1 MLKEKKSGSMIL
13 SISLIFAL
21 LVSMFYGVAHTNI
34 ANAAGYSYNGSISVY
49 DSLGYKQTVGD
60 FTIGGQ
66 QAFCVWHDGT
76 TPPSAAA
83 QEGYDDYGDA
93 KIRTALYYGWAGP
106 KNIFGN
112 DRSRGI
118 VVTTLVLSRLRNGVD
133 AGGEN
138 ISGYSKLWNLAQQ
151 ANAPQHKFSFSDN
164 NLSVSFKDGRQISQ
178 TTTLNGDSRNH
189 VTINL
194 PTGLHLK
201 NLSRSTDGVGKETIH
216 GGDSFY
222 LWADADYSNNWSS
235 GKLQGSIPT
244 YQPMLLKFV
253 NDDYQ
258 PIATAQETDPPKEK
272 GISADFY
279 PRTVNVYAQYIDTYD
294 NSVMWQEAKGK
305 STIGS
310 NYSVTASTSGFTGNG
325 TKGAKGATYKET
337 GKSTVT
343 GKTGS
348 TDVYVKFYY
357 DRYRNNKVVY
367 QNRYPNYQIFN
378 QASKEVKVGNTYLWT
393 IPKSVTAGGDTYDLY
408 NNGSLR
414 NANYTYTGKQP
425 DKDLSKTFLY
435 ILKRSVT
442 VNYYDNR
449 TGKKIQTSKTYTLHQ
464 GDSYQENHPG
474 ITTTKNGK
482 TYAYHF
488 VKANGNA
495 QKGTVGTGNIVI
507 NYYYDIPLA
516 QVNLKKLQ
524 IYTAPASEGLPVKVT
539 MGKVLYNYATTIN
552 DMSTKKISVSLYR
565 GSTRIAMHQ
574 YAAKSIPVNL
584 TFTIPSSVLAKDT
597 NKPYTVRL
605 DGFSA
610 NDFDVSPAGGQLTT
624 QGYTSSEETVEFNV
638 NSNSS
643 HKDSQQ
649 RVVMTEI
656 TVGQPMETH
665 YETFKYYARPIPKM
679 KTGYG
684 FAADV
689 TLNYSN
695 ELGHDYNYATD
706 VAEDNFTFRA
716 PSVLQDTSYL
726 NYPTKNG
733 KVNVPM
739 LSHHNVNDSAS
750 AYQKNESFKFPHV
763 NVEDKT
769 GKLFT
774 DQQVNAHDSRIK
786 NKLYDGKY
794 QFYTPIWPDKSQNIP
809 ATYAVDYS
817 TNPLGVNKVTLKIQ
831 DQLRLVA
838 YMYAW
843 MGSPTI
849 SKDELL
855 MEPVNTDNPF
865 PDGLPAGFTKADE
878 QWIKND

>member
-1 MLKEKKSGSMIL
+1 MVYQRTFKWLIIAAVIVNMLSGFLTPSM
-13 SISLIFAL
+13 
-21 LVSMFYGVAHTNI
+21 V
-34 ANAAGYSYNGSISVY
+34 NAAGYSYNGPVSVY
-49 DSLGYKQTVGD
+49 DSLGNQNTVGD

-76 TPPSAAA
+76 TPPSDAAK
-83 QEGYDDYGDA
+83 ESYDDYNND
-93 KIRTALYYGWAGP
+93 KIRTALYYGWNGP
-106 KNIFGN
+106 KNIFGS

-118 VVTTLVLSRLRNGVD
+118 VVTTLVLSRLRNGKD
-133 AGGEN
+133 AGGEYIN
-138 ISGYSKLWNLAQQ
+138 GYSSLWDKAQKGD
-151 ANAPQHKFSFSDN
+151 APDGTWYFSDHK
-164 NLSVSFKDGRQISQ
+164 LSVSIKDGKQVSQ
-178 TTTLNGDSRNH
+178 TTTLEGDSDNT
-189 VTINL
+189 VTIKV
-194 PTGLHLK
+194 PSGMHLK
-201 NLSRSTDGVGKETIH
+201 NLTRSTNGTGNETVH

-222 LWADADYSNNWSS
+222 LWADLSYGNNWST
-235 GKLQGSIPT
+235 GKMKGT
-244 YQPMLLKFV
+244 EKGYVPMLLKFKSSS
-253 NDDYQ
+253 YQ
-258 PIATAQETDPPKEK
+258 PIATAKESDPPPED

-294 NSVMWQEAKGK
+294 NSVMWQESKGK

-310 NYSVTASTSGFTGNG
+310 NYSITASTSSFTGNG

-348 TDVYVKFYY
+348 TDLYVKFYY

-367 QNRYPNYQIFN
+367 QNKYPNHQVFN
-378 QASKEVKVGNTYLWT
+378 QALKEVKVGNTYLWT
-393 IPKSVTAGGDTYDLY
+393 IPQSVTTGGNTYDLY
-408 NNGSLR
+408 NNESLQ

-425 DKDLSKTFLY
+425 DKDLSQTFLY
-435 ILKRSVT
+435 ILRRSVT

-449 TGKKIQTSKTYTLHQ
+449 TGKKIQTSKVYTLHQ

-482 TYAYHF
+482 SYAYRF
-488 VKANGNA
+488 VKATGNA

-516 QVNLKKLQ
+516 QVSLKKLQ
-524 IYTAPASEGLPVKVT
+524 IYTAPSSEGLPVKVT
-539 MGKVLYNYATTIN
+539 VGKVLYNYATSIN

-565 GSTRIAMHQ
+565 GSTRIATHQ
-574 YAAKSIPVNL
+574 YAVKSIPVNL
-584 TFTIPSSVLAKDT
+584 TFTIPSSVLARDT

-638 NSNSS
+638 NSSSS
-643 HKDSQQ
+643 HEDSQQ

-695 ELGHDYNYATD
+695 ELGHDYNYATG
-706 VAEDNFTFRA
+706 VAEDNFTFQA

-739 LSHHNVNDSAS
+739 LSHRNINDSAS
-750 AYQKNESFKFPHV
+750 VYQKSESFKFPHV

-794 QFYTPIWPDKSQNIP
+794 QFYTPIWPDKSQKIP
-809 ATYAVDYS
+809 ATYAADYS